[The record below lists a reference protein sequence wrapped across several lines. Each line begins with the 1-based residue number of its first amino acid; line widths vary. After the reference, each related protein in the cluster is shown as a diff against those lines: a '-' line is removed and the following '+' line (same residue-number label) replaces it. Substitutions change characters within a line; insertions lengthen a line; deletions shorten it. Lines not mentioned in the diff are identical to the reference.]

1 MKTFQAILTG
11 NQRVNIGEFP
21 DSNAAYVWALQEYGG
36 NLSAVDEVQPSNY
49 TITVD
54 KWALDPAWYLV
65 ALVAG
70 VLLLAA
76 NDKRKE
82 KRGRNVSKRK

>member
-11 NQRVNIGEFP
+11 NQRVDIGQFP

-49 TITVD
+49 TITVNHSE
-54 KWALDPAWYLV
+54 LDPAWYLV
-65 ALVAG
+65 AAVAGLLLLVA
-70 VLLLAA
+70 
-76 NDKRKE
+76 NDQRK